1 MIISIIENH
10 GNYYR
15 IILNNHLFLFYLNFF
30 NNKIALFTT
39 LCINFVFYK
48 QKMNLFDCY
57 KWNKQIFN
65 INALTFITIL
75 KIILKIISK
84 WSQIDQQV

>member
-1 MIISIIENH
+1 
-10 GNYYR
+10 
-15 IILNNHLFLFYLNFF
+15 
-30 NNKIALFTT
+30 
-39 LCINFVFYK
+39 
-48 QKMNLFDCY
+48 MNLFDCY

-75 KIILKIISK
+75 KIILKIILK